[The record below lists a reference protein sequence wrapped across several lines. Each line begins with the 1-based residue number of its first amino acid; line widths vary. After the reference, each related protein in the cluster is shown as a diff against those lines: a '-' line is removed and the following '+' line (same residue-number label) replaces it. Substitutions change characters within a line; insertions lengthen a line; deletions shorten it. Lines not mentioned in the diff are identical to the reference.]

1 MNIQEIHESV
11 FKFLLKKRE
20 SNPSLRYNL
29 RFQND
34 EKWRKVIGFTTP
46 QLIRTC
52 TLLFGTNS
60 DSITGF
66 LFQQSV
72 SQLIKT
78 VRLNL
83 ELMKATIAVNQDLF
97 APLPLLKEEN
107 EVGKEA
113 LKDDFESVA
122 EQ

>member
-1 MNIQEIHESV
+1 M
-11 FKFLLKKRE
+11 
-20 SNPSLRYNL
+20 
-29 RFQND
+29 
-34 EKWRKVIGFTTP
+34 
-46 QLIRTC
+46 IRTC
-52 TLLFGTNS
+52 TLLFGTNGDPIVS
-60 DSITGF
+60 P

-72 SQLIKT
+72 SRLIKT

-113 LKDDFESVA
+113 LKDDFGSVA